1 MNHSVNKYD
10 FEQLFRQYYRMLCG
24 VAFGYIRD
32 YAVVEEIA
40 SDVFVRYWNNR
51 STITIRT
58 SIKDY
63 LLKSVKNAC
72 IDYLRTE
79 QKRRRETVHLDEQAV
94 VCNTLADL
102 GENPLDYLIT
112 SETEQR
118 ILKAIE
124 ELPERYRLTF
134 TLNRLDGMTYDEV
147 AEAMGITKNTVKS
160 NLRDALALL
169 REKLKDLNLK

>member
-1 MNHSVNKYD
+1 
-10 FEQLFRQYYRMLCG
+10 MLCG
-24 VAFGYIRD
+24 IAFGYIRD
-32 YAVVEEIA
+32 SVVVEEIA

-51 STITIRT
+51 STIVIRT

-63 LLKSVKNAC
+63 LFKSVKNAC

-79 QKRRRETVHLDEQAV
+79 KKHRRKTLQLDDQTV

-102 GENPLDYLIT
+102 GENPIEYLIKE
-112 SETEQR
+112 ETEQR
-118 ILKAIE
+118 IMKAID

-134 TLNRLDGMTYDEV
+134 VLNRLDEMSYEEV

-169 REKLKDLNLK
+169 REKLKDLVL